1 MPGVGTIAVFGAS
14 GRTGQA
20 LIAAAAARGIAV
32 HALYRQPPPPSSAPT
47 SLTPLRGDLRRP
59 SDVERTLEQA
69 QAAACVF
76 GPNRRA
82 PEAFCAEATA
92 VVLRAMAATGVRRLV
107 CQTGAMIGDG
117 AGCRSRPMEWAA
129 ATFARQQPA
138 LAADRV
144 EQESLVM
151 GSDRDWLIVKP
162 PRLSGSTAHHPLEA
176 GPTVRVGM
184 LSTTGRT
191 ALAELLLA
199 ELVGP
204 DRRTGRMFVK
214 SPCRWPGRRDR
225 EQPPW

>member
-1 MPGVGTIAVFGAS
+1 VPGPATIAVFGAS

-32 HALYRQPPPPSSAPT
+32 QALYRQSHLPASTPKG
-47 SLTPLRGDLRRP
+47 LTPVHGDLRR
-59 SDVERTLEQA
+59 STDVERTLARA

-76 GPNRRA
+76 GPSRDA

-92 VVLRAMAATGVRRLV
+92 IVLRAMAATGVPRLV

-117 AGCRSRPMEWAA
+117 AGCRSRAMEWAA
-129 ATFARQQPA
+129 VAFASRQPT

-162 PRLSGSTAHHPLEA
+162 PRLSDRPTHPPLEV
-176 GPTVRVGM
+176 GPTVHVGM
-184 LSTTGRT
+184 LSSIGRPV
-191 ALAELLLA
+191 LAELLLT

-204 DRRTGRMFVK
+204 RRHAGRVFVK
-214 SPCRWPGRRDR
+214 SSCRWPRRRDR
-225 EQPPW
+225 EQRPW